1 MARFKIKGKGQS
13 NEMLYSV
20 PDLQHFAKTSRG
32 ESLIIFDPPHDK
44 PSLRTCFG
52 IGRVYHVEKGKDM
65 DLVCI
70 NFGRHY
76 ARKIIVRDNHARRQ
90 IYTLKKGQLCSYYGY
105 MQVFVEDNQTKAV
118 FFGMGFNA
126 WFVPKKLD
134 IKHYDSDTVEELTK
148 ENETNMLNFL
158 DLVIEDFGNDEK

>member
-1 MARFKIKGKGQS
+1 MARFKIKGKGKS
-13 NEMLYSV
+13 NEIMYSV

-32 ESLIIFDPPHDK
+32 ESLIIFDSPHNNETM
-44 PSLRTCFG
+44 RMCFG
-52 IGRVYHVEKGKDM
+52 IGRVSHVEKGKDM

-76 ARKIIVRDNHARRQ
+76 SRRIVVKNNHARRQ

-105 MQVFVEDNQTKAV
+105 MQVFKENEQTKAL

-134 IKHYDSDTVEELTK
+134 IKHYDSDTIEELTK
-148 ENETNMLNFL
+148 ENETTMLNFL
-158 DLVIEDFGNDEK
+158 DLVITDFNDEEN